1 MAAQH
6 LLYFCLVAALTA
18 VACVGA
24 SPAELVMLPA
34 SPQARCLDGTPPGY
48 YIRRGA
54 EPTKLIVH
62 LQGGAWCVSM
72 SLTLTLTLLFLSR
85 SDSVS
90 VSAPL
95 RCTDPDDCAWRSTMH
110 LGSSLYWPPTVAGNT
125 GWYAS
130 SGGILSD
137 DPLENPVFYN
147 YTLVYIPYCDGS
159 GFASARSEPLLTSS
173 NATIYLQGRAVLDAV
188 LDALETELSAATDMV
203 VTGCS
208 AGGLA
213 VLTQLDHIA
222 SRTAPSCNTAGLAD
236 SGWFLLNISQYL
248 PDSGRPSFE
257 LWNAT
262 GGVPIPLKDVHDH

>member
-1 MAAQH
+1 
-6 LLYFCLVAALTA
+6 
-18 VACVGA
+18 
-24 SPAELVMLPA
+24 ML
-34 SPQARCLDGTPPGY
+34 SLS
-48 YIRRGA
+48 
-54 EPTKLIVH
+54 
-62 LQGGAWCVSM
+62 VSL
-72 SLTLTLTLLFLSR
+72 SLTLFMLSR

-90 VSAPL
+90 DVSVS
-95 RCTDPDDCAWRSTMH
+95 RCTDPDDCTWRSTMH
-110 LGSSLYWPPTVAGNT
+110 LGSSLYWPPTVAGET

-137 DPLENPVFYN
+137 DPLQNPVFYN

-159 GFASARSEPLLTSS
+159 GFASARSEPLVTSS

-188 LDALETELSAATDMV
+188 LDALEPELSAATDMV

-222 SRTAPSCNTAGLAD
+222 SRTAQSCNVAGLAD

-257 LWNAT
+257 RWNAT
-262 GGVPIPLKDVHDH
+262 GGVPTPLNDSLDH